1 VTTSDAAAAPG
12 PASDVA
18 AEQAALPV
26 GTDQPPTAV
35 LESLTDE
42 ELAVLSLS
50 DGVPVT
56 PYLSSVEPRERTPL
70 LRTAYRGL
78 VARGIVDPPT
88 AEARRRAREEAA
100 DAAGTDARPHESGGA
115 RDPSQPDPVVGI
127 DLQVREDV
135 RTLVTLRRAARAV
148 VAMARTTALLQDYVY
163 VHVVE
168 DVALLEEVS
177 SDGVHR
183 FALRGLA
190 DLGETVL
197 AAALHPQAGD
207 AEGEPATVTSAAADD
222 PSPPDDVLAAAG
234 QALVRCDLTVLTP
247 DEPAPTML
255 GLFTAPAGSWLFET
269 PRGAGRPIVAR
280 PLAAEELRE
289 AVRDALRPTGWEAQ

>member
-1 VTTSDAAAAPG
+1 MTTSATEATSG
-12 PASDVA
+12 PAADA
-18 AEQAALPV
+18 TAEQAALPE

-42 ELAVLSLS
+42 ELAVLSLT
-50 DGVPVT
+50 DGAVVT
-56 PYLSSVEPRERTPL
+56 PYLSSVEPRERSRL

-88 AEARRRAREEAA
+88 AEARRRARQEA
-100 DAAGTDARPHESGGA
+100 TESGERPGG
-115 RDPSQPDPVVGI
+115 DPDVGVE
-127 DLQVREDV
+127 LQVREDV
-135 RTLVTLRRAARAV
+135 RTLVTLRTAARAV

-168 DVALLEEVS
+168 DVLLVEEVS
-177 SDGVHR
+177 SDGMHH

-197 AAALHPQAGD
+197 AAALHAEAGD
-207 AEGEPATVTSAAADD
+207 AGGDPVTVTPDMAED
-222 PSPPDDVLAAAG
+222 PSPPDEVLGRAG

-247 DEPAPTML
+247 DEPTPTML

-269 PRGAGRPIVAR
+269 PRGAGTPIVVR